1 MKTNSNITVQ
11 NACTG
16 ICQITN
22 GQSTFWS
29 KFSFKT
35 VLTIF
40 VRSIFSPFS
49 LIKIAGSKMS
59 NRGCDY
65 VLFWSRKKYN
75 GVLSIWT
82 KAWFFHQWCEKF
94 RYTLK
99 VFRYHN
105 GHQYHQKHHA
115 KALHCFLDVAM
126 LLQRNFM
133 VLIAV
138 EAIKNDNRQAG
149 LAWDKGKRGDCY
161 IV

>member
-1 MKTNSNITVQ
+1 ML
-11 NACTG
+11 G

-22 GQSTFWS
+22 GRSTFWS
-29 KFSFKT
+29 KFSFKI

-40 VRSIFSPFS
+40 VRTIFSPFS

-75 GVLSIWT
+75 AVLSIWT

-126 LLQRNFM
+126 LLQRNFL

-138 EAIKNDNRQAG
+138 EAIGNDNRQAG
-149 LAWDKGKRGDCY
+149 VAWDKGERGDWY
-161 IV
+161 KV